1 MVAMERAKSK
11 AGLSPRFFSM
21 QVSCGGCHML
31 AIAKIRTE
39 NGVKDDWEDSEGE
52 DDMDASPSNN
62 LETTLRKSADFSGGS
77 LDLSGSIAARN
88 RRREKL
94 PVGVLRRM

>member
-1 MVAMERAKSK
+1 
-11 AGLSPRFFSM
+11 
-21 QVSCGGCHML
+21 ML

-62 LETTLRKSADFSGGS
+62 LETTLRKSADLSGGS

-94 PVGVLRRM
+94 PVGILRRM